1 MRFILALC
9 IPFLL
14 AMNSPANPAPTST
27 VTIPVQEYL
36 SLVRQNEKPRFVTI
50 LGASLGGRFGERL
63 SFTLNGQASSL
74 NEKREFLR
82 FDPQNVSFENCSGD
96 AQIAFDGGSA
106 SLLALAPKFTLKCD
120 ILPKNWGQ
128 VQFTLVQVMGAK
140 ADVAGAEALV
150 LTDPNGDRQISVT
163 KAIGGGARPDENL
176 PVTAVGRFRISLLP
190 ENARFD
196 YDITVEN
203 PARGSRPFE
212 IRFANGESPS
222 RVATDGEYTEDG
234 GVLRLRLKPGSNS
247 VRIEGPYTGANFKSP
262 IAGGPHYLLIENHQL
277 LQVTTESQARR
288 VSARDAGLS
297 SRFAGQRA
305 FLLQTDGE
313 SVAWTTKKLDV
324 LPALGFSVENAD
336 YNYFIPTRGKGVVEA
351 TFRINNQGQPEIPLA
366 VGGRPLYLE
375 VDGQPQVLA
384 TNPDGELLL
393 QLTPGVRSV
402 YVQYEAP
409 TETRAS
415 IGFPFLRLA
424 KPNSV
429 MSQIQSRLSFEDGAS
444 LLWAQGLSKSESDLF
459 DFALLASFV
468 LFAALTYFVLAQVPR
483 NWRLGAA
490 VAAGVIATHSLGV
503 ALLGVLLLAVAALVR
518 HRARLV
524 GWFTGIK
531 WTWDKTLGGLIV
543 GGGLAL
549 AMMLIL
555 SFTLLKIRG
564 DLTTEGPSARN
575 MTAGLLQN
583 KVSSFGAGARSA
595 APMMESYAAEDLADA
610 PAEQA
615 YAEDAVGGGGDYQG
629 LPAKVVVPEG
639 RRVIHFE
646 RGLIEASA
654 PVMMFAAFVHP
665 GVPKLL
671 FFLALVTLV
680 TLAYRERAS
689 LRSWLRL
696 SA

>member
-9 IPFLL
+9 VPFLL
-14 AMNSPANPAPTST
+14 AMNAPATTTTSST

-36 SLVRQNEKPRFVTI
+36 NLVRQNEKPRFVTI
-50 LGASLGGRFGERL
+50 LGASLSGKFGERL

-96 AQIAFDGGSA
+96 AQIAFEGGSA

-128 VQFTLVQVMGAK
+128 VQFTLVQVMGART
-140 ADVAGAEALV
+140 DVAGAEALV

-163 KAIGGGARPDENL
+163 KSVGGGSRPEENL

-196 YDITVEN
+196 YDISIEN
-203 PARGSRPFE
+203 PARGSRPFD
-212 IRFANGESPS
+212 IRFANGEIPS
-222 RVATDGEYTEDG
+222 RVATDGEYTEEG

-247 VRIEGPYTGANFKSP
+247 VRIEGPYTAPQFKSP

-305 FLLQTDGE
+305 FLLQTDGDT
-313 SVAWTTKKLDV
+313 VAWTTKKLDV
-324 LPALGFSVENAD
+324 LPALGFSVESAD

-384 TNPDGELLL
+384 TNPEGELLL

-444 LLWAQGLSKSESDLF
+444 LLWAQGLSKSESDLL
-459 DFALLASFV
+459 DLSLLARFAM
-468 LFAALTYFVLAQVPR
+468 FAAFTYFFFSALKKL
-483 NWRLGAA
+483 WRIGTAI
-490 VAAGVIATHSLGV
+490 AAGVIAAHSFGLALFALLLLGV
-503 ALLGVLLLAVAALVR
+503 ATLVR
-518 HRARLV
+518 HRTRLIA
-524 GWFTGIK
+524 WFSGIK
-531 WTWDKTLGGLIV
+531 WTWDKTLGGLVV
-543 GGGLAL
+543 GGGLAI
-549 AMMLIL
+549 AMVLVF
-555 SFTLLKIRG
+555 SFTLLKISG
-564 DLTTEGPSARN
+564 DLSGEGPGARN

-583 KVSSFGAGARSA
+583 KVSSYGARGA
-595 APMMESYAAEDLADA
+595 APLMESYAADA
-610 PAEQA
+610 SPAEAMEQDGGGA
-615 YAEDAVGGGGDYQG
+615 IGGGDYQG

-671 FFLALVTLV
+671 FFLALASIFI
-680 TLAYRERAS
+680 LAYRERAHI
-689 LRSWLRL
+689 RNWLRI